1 VQDDGSASF
10 ASINERTW
18 FDLRHTR
25 DTVLPVKALVVS
37 NRGDSDPGFVGDRL
51 VQLDFALVHVDREY
65 PAEWPSLAG
74 VDLLVH
80 MGSDWSVYWND
91 IARNVEAESAL
102 MNDAQRRGVPIFGIC
117 FGAQMLAHSLG
128 GSVQRAKRPEV
139 GWCEVLA
146 PAAYAPLAGTWMQWH
161 ADSFSAPASAEVLA
175 LSDVGPQAIRSGR
188 SFGTQFHPEANE
200 AIVTRWMSG
209 DGAVELARLGIAPHD
224 LAEATRRETAR
235 SGAAAGVLVDWFLAE
250 VASTPMPKTARRA

>member
-1 VQDDGSASF
+1 MSNQGDG
-10 ASINERTW
+10 
-18 FDLRHTR
+18 
-25 DTVLPVKALVVS
+25 
-37 NRGDSDPGFVGDRL
+37 DPGFVGERL
-51 VQLDFALVHVDREY
+51 MQLDFSLVHVDREY

-74 VDLLVH
+74 FDLLLH
-80 MGSDWSVYWND
+80 LGSDWSVYSGD
-91 IARNVEAESAL
+91 VSRNVEAESAL

-128 GSVQRAKRPEV
+128 GVVQRAKRPEV

-146 PAAYAPLAGTWMQWH
+146 PAAYAPLAGIWMQWH

-175 LSDVGPQAIRSGR
+175 LSDVGPQAIRAGR

-209 DGAVELARLGIAPHD
+209 EGAVELARLGIAPHD
-224 LAEATRRETAR
+224 LAEVTRRETLR
-235 SGAAAGVLVDWFLAE
+235 SGPAAGALVEWFLTE
-250 VASTPMPKTARRA
+250 VASSPMPKSGRRA